1 MGLPLIGAV
10 TKIAGSVLDIGKRFI
25 ADKTK
30 LAEFQNA
37 VDKEVLNIAET
48 ELKRASDVIIAEAK
62 GGSFLQRNWRPI
74 LMLSFTAIIIN
85 NYILAPY
92 LDAIVG
98 SGIQLDIPPNMWALL
113 KIGVGGYI
121 VGRSAEKG
129 IENWRKDSK

>member
-1 MGLPLIGAV
+1 MALPIIGAV
-10 TKIAGSVLDIGKRFI
+10 TKIVGSVLDVGKRFI

-30 LAEFQNA
+30 LAEFQNE
-37 VDKEVLNIAET
+37 VEKEVLSITET
-48 ELKRASDVIIAEAK
+48 EIQRASDVIIAEAK

-92 LDAIVG
+92 LDAIFG
-98 SGIQLDIPPNMWALL
+98 TGIQLDIPPNMWTLL

-129 IENWRKDSK
+129 IGKWREGK

>member
-1 MGLPLIGAV
+1 MALPFIGAV

-37 VDKEVLNIAET
+37 VDKEVLSIAET
-48 ELKRASDVIIAEAK
+48 ELERASDVIIAEAK

-74 LMLSFTAIIIN
+74 LMLSFTAIIVN

-92 LDAIVG
+92 LDAMFSV
-98 SGIQLDIPPNMWALL
+98 GIQLEIPADMWGLL
-113 KIGVGGYI
+113 KIGIGGYI
-121 VGRSAEKG
+121 VSRGAEKS
-129 IENWRKDSK
+129 IKNWKEKK